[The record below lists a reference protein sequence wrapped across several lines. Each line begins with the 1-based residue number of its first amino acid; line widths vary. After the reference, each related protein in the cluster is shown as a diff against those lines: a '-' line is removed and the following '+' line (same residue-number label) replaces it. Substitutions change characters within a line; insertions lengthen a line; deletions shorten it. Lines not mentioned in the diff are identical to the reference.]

1 MEFFLTQIKF
11 TYLKKKN
18 KQTNKQRNL
27 FKDKGHSLWTN
38 EGQSLD
44 MICSCTK

>member
-1 MEFFLTQIKF
+1 
-11 TYLKKKN
+11 
-18 KQTNKQRNL
+18 L

-44 MICSCTK
+44 MICSCAK